1 MSADFDRVEESVF
14 EAVPSGTASD
24 FQDHASF
31 SVTDTMNTHLC
42 RAIQN
47 QPPRMTAMKRAL
59 LPLLLST
66 QWTGCD
72 LMPPIHE
79 LPDLTSAPANPG
91 ADEVAKCADQLRY
104 VNIKQTAGAAGNK
117 PSVDLMYWC
126 TKAAERGDAKSQFVL
141 AGLYERGI
149 GVPANQQE
157 AIRWYKASANR
168 GYAEAQFKVG
178 QIYGRGE
185 GVPQNRNE
193 ASRWYIKAAEQ
204 GHPEAQYYMGYRYEH
219 GKGITQNYAEA
230 LRWYTKAAEQGN
242 ASALDGL
249 GGLYLAG
256 HGVPQSQ
263 IDAYKWYNLAAA
275 SGKPD
280 FIAARDKLAAKL
292 TPAQLADGQKLA
304 SDWAR
309 LHPTGKS
316 GSR

>member
-1 MSADFDRVEESVF
+1 
-14 EAVPSGTASD
+14 
-24 FQDHASF
+24 
-31 SVTDTMNTHLC
+31 
-42 RAIQN
+42 
-47 QPPRMTAMKRAL
+47 MTVMKRSL
-59 LPLLLST
+59 LPVLLLST
-66 QWTGCD
+66 QWSGCD
-72 LMPPIHE
+72 VMPPLQG
-79 LPDLTSAPANPG
+79 LPDLSSMSATSTPNEP
-91 ADEVAKCADQLRY
+91 AKCADQLRGL
-104 VNIKQTAGAAGNK
+104 NTSQMARTSGTK
-117 PSVDLMYWC
+117 PSVDLLYWC
-126 TKAAERGDAKSQFVL
+126 TKAAEQGDAKSQFAL

-149 GVPANQQE
+149 GVPANPQE
-157 AIRWYKASANR
+157 AVRWYKASANK

-185 GVPQNRNE
+185 GVPQDKNE

-263 IDAYKWYNLAAA
+263 IDAYKWFNLAAA
-275 SGKPD
+275 SGKPE
-280 FIAARDKLAAKL
+280 FIVARDKLAAKL

-309 LHPTGKS
+309 LHPTGKA
-316 GSR
+316 GNR